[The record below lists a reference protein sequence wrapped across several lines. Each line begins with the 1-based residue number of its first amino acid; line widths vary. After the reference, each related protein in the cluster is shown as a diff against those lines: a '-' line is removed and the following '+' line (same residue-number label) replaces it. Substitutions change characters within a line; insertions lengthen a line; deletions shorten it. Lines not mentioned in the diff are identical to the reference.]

1 MQAVCRWHCG
11 TARRVSRVMQGFPPE
26 SLTVRP
32 EPNQG
37 VTGYL
42 SHHSTFTLQPW
53 LRHSDALRQ
62 PAEDLQWSPLLR
74 CQPGSILVKTH
85 WKPSPPGQNWW
96 GDYEEMGLQTAL
108 KYWGYLF
115 ILPAFVVVSFR
126 VMIKGKWEKNER
138 WKCLLYIV
146 TRVFFLRSM
155 THRGAQGKVFVKRR
169 V

>member
-1 MQAVCRWHCG
+1 MQAVCRWRCG

-85 WKPSPPGQNWW
+85 WKPSPPGQNRW

-115 ILPAFVVVSFR
+115 ILPAFVFVSFR
-126 VMIKGKWEKNER
+126 VMIKGKCEKLTWVEMEMFA
-138 WKCLLYIV
+138 LYCHPCILFEINDSSRC
-146 TRVFFLRSM
+146 TRKGVS
-155 THRGAQGKVFVKRR
+155 
-169 V
+169 